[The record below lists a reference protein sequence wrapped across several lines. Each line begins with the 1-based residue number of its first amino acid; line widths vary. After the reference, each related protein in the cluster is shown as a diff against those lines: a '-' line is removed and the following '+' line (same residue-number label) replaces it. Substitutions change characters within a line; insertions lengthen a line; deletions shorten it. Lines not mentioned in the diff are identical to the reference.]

1 MMVEE
6 EGNGGTTLALEPRQH
21 DLLETTVGE
30 DNTPAAVVSTHM
42 NFNGSREFFFEPP
55 PPPSDGGARSSAGEC
70 AAAAA
75 INLLTPQCIMGL
87 SLVSAAG
94 AAAQSAVNKASA
106 VSSTFT

>member
-55 PPPSDGGARSSAGEC
+55 PPPSDGDTGHQQGSVLQR
-70 AAAAA
+70 
-75 INLLTPQCIMGL
+75 LP
-87 SLVSAAG
+87 
-94 AAAQSAVNKASA
+94 
-106 VSSTFT
+106 STCSPKVLWAFHW